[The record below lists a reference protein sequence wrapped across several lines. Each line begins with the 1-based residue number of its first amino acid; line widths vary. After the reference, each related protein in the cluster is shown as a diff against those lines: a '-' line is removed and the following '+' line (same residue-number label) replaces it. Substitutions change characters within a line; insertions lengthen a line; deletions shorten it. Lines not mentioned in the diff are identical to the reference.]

1 MLFPIRH
8 NHVNNAGK
16 SLHLFLNF
24 QAQGMRVNAAT
35 DVDGHVKPSSQDF
48 GYASCVFDTGW

>member
-1 MLFPIRH
+1 
-8 NHVNNAGK
+8 
-16 SLHLFLNF
+16 
-24 QAQGMRVNAAT
+24 MRVNAAT